1 MQLEECFARTAGSA
15 PMVQVKTAPDHRP
28 IGASAVTRIERPL
41 ARVWQVVADVDRYAE
56 RVPMVDRVRR
66 TGDRVDID
74 LKFRVALFSA
84 GFKFS
89 ADVRMEREKWLELV
103 WVSGEPRGIKL
114 RFELTPLDGGAATL
128 IRGDGEFE
136 AQSLGW
142 LVKFFL
148 KHHPEIEHGVFPGV
162 ALVLLDAMRRAAE
175 STT

>member
-1 MQLEECFARTAGSA
+1 M
-15 PMVQVKTAPDHRP
+15 PDSTSDSH
-28 IGASAVTRIERPL
+28 
-41 ARVWQVVADVDRYAE
+41 
-56 RVPMVDRVRR
+56 
-66 TGDRVDID
+66 
-74 LKFRVALFSA
+74 KVALFSA